1 MSGEF
6 NVESKDW
13 WSNDM
18 TSFEG
23 PELDFLTSQFEIL
36 QIIKESTHIL
46 KNSKSYVDLIFIS
59 QPNLVMDSSVHT
71 SLHSHCHHQIIYA
84 KFDWNVFYLLPYER
98 MVWLFKHANSD
109 HIKRAIDIFD
119 WKSAL
124 NKLGANDHVSA
135 CSNSYSVRAVLK
147 IA

>member
-46 KNSKSYVDLIFIS
+46 KNSKSYIDLIFIS

-84 KFDWNVFYLLPYER
+84 KFD
-98 MVWLFKHANSD
+98 
-109 HIKRAIDIFD
+109 
-119 WKSAL
+119 
-124 NKLGANDHVSA
+124 
-135 CSNSYSVRAVLK
+135 
-147 IA
+147 